1 MGIQHRISRWCIDV
15 ELTKH
20 EQEMMDGKEGFA
32 VRKSMEI
39 LVALG
44 EIFGAKS
51 LIRVGSVQ
59 VAGVSYHNL
68 GDAGLE
74 FLNELAVDGR
84 VKVLTTLNPAGMDL
98 ENWQQ
103 LGISP
108 EFAEKQNLVIDA
120 FKRMGVLVSCTCTPY
135 LIGNLPLYGE
145 HLAWSE
151 SSAVTF
157 ANSVLGART
166 NREGGPS
173 ALATAFVGKTP
184 NYGLHLDGNRVPDV
198 HIKVN
203 AELGKLSDWG
213 ALGYAIGKKAENKIP
228 YITGI
233 ENAELD
239 ELKSFCASVVT
250 YGAKPLFY
258 MKGITPG
265 AENQKE
271 PNQTITIE
279 SCDLKIAYDNIN
291 DDVIDIELVCVG
303 CPHCSIKEISEIAGL
318 LSGRKVAVG
327 TEFWVATSRTA
338 KQLSDIRG
346 YTATI
351 EAAGGKFAC
360 DTCMAVAPL
369 KGRFKSLATTSAKGC
384 FYSRQNLMKT
394 RMGSIEE
401 CVNAAVTGRWNN

>member
-1 MGIQHRISRWCIDV
+1 M
-15 ELTKH
+15 ELTRQ
-20 EQEMMDGKEGFA
+20 EQAMLNGQEGYA
-32 VRKSMEI
+32 VQKSMEI

-51 LIRVGSVQ
+51 LIDVGSVQ

-74 FLNELAVDGR
+74 FLNKLAVDGR
-84 VKVLTTLNPAGMDL
+84 VRVLTTLNPAGMDL

-120 FKRMGVLVSCTCTPY
+120 FQRMGILVSCTCTPY

-145 HLAWSE
+145 HIAWSE

-157 ANSVLGART
+157 ANSVIGART

-173 ALATAFVGKTP
+173 ALAAAFVGKTP
-184 NYGLHLDGNRVPDV
+184 NYGLHLDENRTPDI
-198 HIKVN
+198 HIHVD
-203 AELGKLSDWG
+203 AELTKLSDWG
-213 ALGYAIGKKAENKIP
+213 ALGYAIGRKAENKIS

-233 ENAELD
+233 KTAELD
-239 ELKSFCASVVT
+239 MLKSFCASVVT
-250 YGAKPLFY
+250 YGSKPLFY
-258 MKGITPG
+258 IKGITPG
-265 AENQKE
+265 AELQTQPKNTVTINQG
-271 PNQTITIE
+271 
-279 SCDLKIAYDNIN
+279 DLKIAYDSIN
-291 DDVIDIELVCVG
+291 DDVNDIELVCVG
-303 CPHCSIKEISEIAGL
+303 CPHCSIKEISEIADL
-318 LSGRKVAVG
+318 LESKKVADQ
-327 TEFWVATSRTA
+327 TELWVATSRTT
-338 KQLSDIRG
+338 KQLADKRG
-346 YTATI
+346 YTSTI

-394 RMGSIEE
+394 KMGSIEE
-401 CVNAAVTGRWNN
+401 CINAAVTGKWNN

>member
-1 MGIQHRISRWCIDV
+1 M
-15 ELTKH
+15 L
-20 EQEMMDGKEGFA
+20 DGKEGYA

-51 LIRVGSVQ
+51 LIKVGSVQ

-74 FLNELAVDGR
+74 FLNTLAADGR

-120 FKRMGVLVSCTCTPY
+120 FKRMGILISCTCTPY

-145 HLAWSE
+145 HFAWSE

-157 ANSVLGART
+157 ANSVLGAKT

-173 ALATAFVGKTP
+173 ALAAAFVGKTP
-184 NYGLHLDGNRVPDV
+184 CYGLHLDENRVPDV
-198 HIKVN
+198 HVQVN
-203 AELGKLSDWG
+203 AELTKLSDWG

-233 ENAELD
+233 KAAELD

-265 AENQKE
+265 AEL
-271 PNQTITIE
+271 QTQPTEMVVVEQSDI
-279 SCDLKIAYDNIN
+279 KNAYDNIN
-291 DDVIDIELVCVG
+291 DDVSEIELVCVG
-303 CPHCSIKEISEIAGL
+303 CPHCSIKEISEIAELVKGK
-318 LSGRKVAVG
+318 KVAEG

-338 KQLSDIRG
+338 KQLADKRG
-346 YTATI
+346 YTANHR
-351 EAAGGKFAC
+351 GGWRQIRLRHLHGSR
-360 DTCMAVAPL
+360 APKRQVQIVGDNFGEGL
-369 KGRFKSLATTSAKGC
+369 FLFKAEPYENQDG
-384 FYSRQNLMKT
+384 QHE
-394 RMGSIEE
+394 RM
-401 CVNAAVTGRWNN
+401 R

>member
-1 MGIQHRISRWCIDV
+1 M
-15 ELTKH
+15 L
-20 EQEMMDGKEGFA
+20 DGAEGYA

-39 LVALG
+39 LLALG
-44 EIFGAKS
+44 DIYGAKS
-51 LIRVGSVQ
+51 LIKVGSVQ
-59 VAGVSYHNL
+59 VSGVSYHNL

-74 FLNELAVDGR
+74 FLNELAKDGK

-98 ENWQQ
+98 EDWRQ

-120 FKRMGVLVSCTCTPY
+120 FQRMGILVSCTCTPY

-145 HLAWSE
+145 HVAWSE

-157 ANSVLGART
+157 ANSVIGAKT

-173 ALATAFVGKTP
+173 ALAAAFVGKTP
-184 NYGLHLDGNRVPDV
+184 CYGLHLDENRVPDIHV
-198 HIKVN
+198 QVN
-203 AELGKLSDWG
+203 TELTKLSDWG
-213 ALGYAIGKKAENKIP
+213 ALGYAIGKRAENRIP

-233 ENAELD
+233 KAADLD

-258 MKGITPG
+258 IKGITP
-265 AENQKE
+265 ASEQQTV
-271 PNQTITIE
+271 PNETVTIE
-279 SCDLKIAYDNIN
+279 QADIKNAYDNIN
-291 DDVIDIELVCVG
+291 DQVSDIELVCVG
-303 CPHCSIKEISEIAGL
+303 CPHCSINEIARVAELIEGK
-318 LSGRKVAVG
+318 KVAEG

-338 KQLSDIRG
+338 KQLADKRG
-346 YTATI
+346 YTCVI

-394 RMGSIEE
+394 KMGSIEQ
-401 CVNAAVTGRWNN
+401 CVEAAVTGKWSS

>member
-1 MGIQHRISRWCIDV
+1 VITM
-15 ELTKH
+15 ELTKQ
-20 EQEMMDGKEGFA
+20 EQAMLDGKEGYA

-51 LIRVGSVQ
+51 LIDVGSVQ

-74 FLNELAVDGR
+74 FLDSLAKDGR

-108 EFAEKQNLVIDA
+108 DFAEKQNLVIDA
-120 FKRMGVLVSCTCTPY
+120 FQRMGILVSCTCTPY

-145 HLAWSE
+145 HVAWSE

-173 ALATAFVGKTP
+173 ALAAAFVGKTP
-184 NYGLHLDGNRVPDV
+184 NYGLHLDENRVPDIHV
-198 HIKVN
+198 QVN
-203 AELGKLSDWG
+203 TELTKLSDWG

-233 ENAELD
+233 KEADLD
-239 ELKSFCASVVT
+239 QLKSFCASVVT

-258 MKGITPG
+258 IKGITPG
-265 AENQKE
+265 AEQ
-271 PNQTITIE
+271 QTQPKQAVTIE
-279 SCDLKIAYDNIN
+279 PTDLKNAYDSIN
-291 DDVIDIELVCVG
+291 DQVSDIDFVCVG
-303 CPHCSIKEISEIAGL
+303 CPHCSIKEIAEIADL
-318 LSGRKVAVG
+318 LKGKKVAAG
-327 TEFWVATSRTA
+327 TELWVATSRTA
-338 KQLSDIRG
+338 KQLADKRG
-346 YTATI
+346 YTTMI

-369 KGRFKSLATTSAKGC
+369 KGRFKALATTSAKGC

-394 RMGSIEE
+394 KMGSTQE
-401 CVNAAVTGRWNN
+401 CINAAVTGKWNN

>member
-1 MGIQHRISRWCIDV
+1 MQ
-15 ELTKH
+15 LTKQ
-20 EQEMMDGKEGFA
+20 EQKMLDGAEGYA

-44 EIFGAKS
+44 DIFGAAS
-51 LIRVGSVQ
+51 LIKVGSVQ

-74 FLNELAVDGR
+74 FLNELAKDGV

-98 ENWQQ
+98 ENWRN

-120 FKRMGVLVSCTCTPY
+120 FKRMGILISCTCTPY

-145 HLAWSE
+145 HIAWSE

-157 ANSVLGART
+157 ANSVLGAKT

-173 ALATAFVGKTP
+173 ALAAAFVGKTP
-184 NYGLHLDGNRVPDV
+184 CYGLHIDENRVPDIHV
-198 HIKVN
+198 QVD
-203 AELGKLSDWG
+203 AQLTKLSDWG
-213 ALGYAIGKKAENKIP
+213 ALGYAIGKKAENKIS

-233 ENAELD
+233 KAVDLD
-239 ELKSFCASVVT
+239 ELKSFCASIVT

-258 MKGITPG
+258 MKDVTPG
-265 AENQKE
+265 AKLQIQPKD
-271 PNQTITIE
+271 TVSIE
-279 SCDLKIAYDNIN
+279 QSDIKNAYDNIN
-291 DDVIDIELVCVG
+291 DEVSDIELVCIG
-303 CPHCSIKEISEIAGL
+303 CPHCSIKEISEIAEML
-318 LSGRKVAVG
+318 KGRKVADG
-327 TEFWVATSRTA
+327 TEFWVATSRTV
-338 KQLSDIRG
+338 KQLADKRG
-346 YTATI
+346 YTDTI
-351 EAAGGKFAC
+351 ESAGGKFAC

-384 FYSRQNLMKT
+384 FYSRQNNMKT
-394 RMGSIEE
+394 KMGSVQD
-401 CVNAAVTGRWNN
+401 CVDAAVTGKWNS

>member
-1 MGIQHRISRWCIDV
+1 M
-15 ELTKH
+15 L
-20 EQEMMDGKEGFA
+20 DGKEGYA

-44 EIFGAKS
+44 EIFGAKR
-51 LIRVGSVQ
+51 LIDVSSVQ

-74 FLNELAVDGR
+74 FLNSLAADGK

-103 LGISP
+103 LGITP
-108 EFAEKQNLVIDA
+108 EFAEKQNQVIDA
-120 FKRMGVLVSCTCTPY
+120 FERMGILVSCTCTPY

-145 HLAWSE
+145 HVAWSE

-173 ALATAFVGKTP
+173 ALAAAFVGKTP
-184 NYGLHLDGNRVPDV
+184 CYGLHLDENRIPDI
-198 HIKVN
+198 HIQVN
-203 AELGKLSDWG
+203 AQLSKLSDWG

-233 ENAELD
+233 KKAELD

-258 MKGITPG
+258 IKGITPG
-265 AENQKE
+265 AEL
-271 PNQTITIE
+271 QTQPTNTVTIE
-279 SCDLKIAYDNIN
+279 DADLKNAYDNIN
-291 DDVIDIELVCVG
+291 DDVSDIDFVCVG
-303 CPHCSIKEISEIAGL
+303 CPHCSIKEIQEIAELIRGK
-318 LSGRKVAVG
+318 KVKDGV
-327 TEFWVATSRTA
+327 ELWVATSRTA
-338 KQLSDIRG
+338 KQLSDKRG
-346 YTATI
+346 YTAII

-369 KGRFKSLATTSAKGC
+369 KGRFKALATTSAKGC

-394 RMGSIEE
+394 KMGSMKE
-401 CVNAAVTGRWNN
+401 CVEAAVSGKWNS

>member
-1 MGIQHRISRWCIDV
+1 M
-15 ELTKH
+15 L
-20 EQEMMDGKEGFA
+20 DGKEGYA

-51 LIRVGSVQ
+51 LIDVGSVQ

-74 FLNELAVDGR
+74 FLNSLAADGK

-108 EFAEKQNLVIDA
+108 DFADKQNQVIDA
-120 FKRMGVLVSCTCTPY
+120 FERMGILISCTCTPY

-145 HLAWSE
+145 HIAWSE

-173 ALATAFVGKTP
+173 ALAAAFVGKTP
-184 NYGLHLDGNRVPDV
+184 CYGLHLDENRVPDIHV
-198 HIKVN
+198 QVN
-203 AELGKLSDWG
+203 AELKKLSDWG

-233 ENAELD
+233 KTAELD

-265 AENQKE
+265 ADA
-271 PNQTITIE
+271 QTQPTNTVTIE
-279 SCDLKIAYDNIN
+279 EADLKNAYDNIN
-291 DDVIDIELVCVG
+291 DQVSEIDFVCVG
-303 CPHCSIKEISEIAGL
+303 CPHCSIKEIQEIADL
-318 LSGRKVAVG
+318 LKGKKVKEGV
-327 TEFWVATSRTA
+327 ELWVATSRTA
-338 KQLSDIRG
+338 KQLADKRG

-369 KGRFKSLATTSAKGC
+369 KGRFKALATTSAKGC

-394 RMGSIEE
+394 KMGSMKE
-401 CVNAAVTGRWNN
+401 CVEAAVTGKWNN

>member
-1 MGIQHRISRWCIDV
+1 MY
-15 ELTKH
+15 LTQK
-20 EQEMMDGKEGFA
+20 EQKMLDGAEGYA
-32 VRKSMEI
+32 VQKSMEI

-44 EIFGAKS
+44 DIFGAKS
-51 LIRVGSVQ
+51 LIKVGSVQ

-74 FLNELAVDGR
+74 FLNELAKDGR

-120 FKRMGVLVSCTCTPY
+120 FKRMGILISCTCTPY

-145 HLAWSE
+145 HVAWSE

-157 ANSVLGART
+157 ANSVLGAKT

-173 ALATAFVGKTP
+173 ALAAAFVGKTP
-184 NYGLHLDGNRVPDV
+184 CYGLHLDEDRVPDV
-198 HIKVN
+198 HVQVN
-203 AELGKLSDWG
+203 TPLSKLSDWG

-233 ENAELD
+233 KAAELD

-258 MKGITPG
+258 AKSITPG
-265 AENQKE
+265 AELQTQPKE
-271 PNQTITIE
+271 TLSIE
-279 SCDLKIAYDNIN
+279 QSDIKNAYDNIN
-291 DDVIDIELVCVG
+291 DEVSDIELVCVG
-303 CPHCSIKEISEIAGL
+303 CPHCSINEIA
-318 LSGRKVAVG
+318 KVAELLKGKKVAEG

-338 KQLSDIRG
+338 KQLADKRE
-346 YTATI
+346 YTQAI
-351 EAAGGKFAC
+351 EAAGAKFAC

-384 FYSRQNLMKT
+384 FYSRQNNMKT
-394 RMGSIEE
+394 KMGSIEE
-401 CVNAAVTGRWNN
+401 CVQAAVTGKWNS

>member
-1 MGIQHRISRWCIDV
+1 MTKMQ
-15 ELTKH
+15 LTKQ
-20 EQEMMDGKEGFA
+20 EQKMLDGAEGYA

-39 LVALG
+39 LTALG
-44 EIFGAKS
+44 DIYGAKS
-51 LIRVGSVQ
+51 LIKVGSVQ
-59 VAGVSYHNL
+59 VSGVSYHNL

-74 FLNELAVDGR
+74 FLNALAKDGK

-120 FKRMGVLVSCTCTPY
+120 FKKMGILISCTCTPY

-145 HLAWSE
+145 HIAWSE

-157 ANSVLGART
+157 ANSVIGAKT

-173 ALATAFVGKTP
+173 ALAAAFVGKTP
-184 NYGLHLDGNRVPDV
+184 CYGLHLDENRVPDV
-198 HIKVN
+198 HVQVM
-203 AELGKLSDWG
+203 AELTKLSDWG
-213 ALGYAIGKKAENKIP
+213 ALGYAIGKKAENKIS

-233 ENAELD
+233 KAVELD

-258 MKGITPG
+258 MKGVTPG
-265 AENQKE
+265 AELQAQPKE
-271 PNQTITIE
+271 TVTIE
-279 SCDLKIAYDNIN
+279 QADIKNAYDKIN
-291 DDVIDIELVCVG
+291 DEVSDIELVCVG
-303 CPHCSIKEISEIAGL
+303 CPHCSINEIA
-318 LSGRKVAVG
+318 KVAELLKGKKVAEG
-327 TEFWVATSRTA
+327 TEFWVATSRTT
-338 KQLSDIRG
+338 KQLADKRG
-346 YTATI
+346 YTQVI
-351 EAAGGKFAC
+351 EAAGAKFAC

-369 KGRFKSLATTSAKGC
+369 KDRFKSLATTSAKGC

-394 RMGSIEE
+394 KMGSIEE
-401 CVNAAVTGRWNN
+401 CVQAAVTGKWSS

>member
-1 MGIQHRISRWCIDV
+1 MY
-15 ELTKH
+15 LTEK
-20 EQEMMDGKEGFA
+20 EQRMLDGAEGYA
-32 VRKSMEI
+32 VQKSMEI

-44 EIFGAKS
+44 DIYGAKS
-51 LIRVGSVQ
+51 LIKVGSVQ
-59 VAGVSYHNL
+59 VAGVSYQNL

-74 FLNELAVDGR
+74 FLNDLAKDGK

-103 LGISP
+103 LGISA

-120 FKRMGVLVSCTCTPY
+120 FKKMGILISCTCTPY

-145 HLAWSE
+145 HVAWSE

-157 ANSVLGART
+157 ANSVIGAKT
-166 NREGGPS
+166 NKEGGPS
-173 ALATAFVGKTP
+173 ALAAAFVGKTP
-184 NYGLHLDGNRVPDV
+184 CYGLHLDENRVPDV
-198 HIKVN
+198 HVQVK
-203 AELGKLSDWG
+203 AELTKLSDWG

-233 ENAELD
+233 KTADLD

-258 MKGITPG
+258 IKGITP
-265 AENQKE
+265 ASEQQLQPKE
-271 PNQTITIE
+271 TVTIE
-279 SCDLKIAYDNIN
+279 QAEIKNAYDNIN
-291 DDVIDIELVCVG
+291 DEVTDIELVCVG
-303 CPHCSIKEISEIAGL
+303 CPHCSINEIA
-318 LSGRKVAVG
+318 KVAELLEGKKVAEG

-338 KQLSDIRG
+338 KQLADKRG
-346 YTATI
+346 YTEVI

-384 FYSRQNLMKT
+384 YYSRQNGMKT
-394 RMGSIEE
+394 KMGSIAE
-401 CVNAAVTGRWNN
+401 CVQAAVTGKWNS